1 MRARP
6 RFSISNLL
14 LLTAIVGLCIAWY
27 LDHKRIADEN
37 KSLNF
42 VVSHATMFL
51 KDALI
56 RVQRPADDL
65 VKYIQTTPEPSLHN
79 LASKALSVQ
88 QACDDELKGFE

>member
-1 MRARP
+1 MKL

-14 LLTAIVGLCIAWY
+14 LLTAIVGILLAWY

-42 VVSHATMFL
+42 VVSNANMFV
-51 KDALI
+51 KDALFRI
-56 RVQRPADDL
+56 QTPADDL
-65 VKYIQTTPEPSLHN
+65 VKYIQTTSEPSLHN

-88 QACDDELKGFE
+88 QACDDGLKRFK

>member
-1 MRARP
+1 MKL

-14 LLTAIVGLCIAWY
+14 LLTAIVGILIAWY

-37 KSLNF
+37 KTLNF
-42 VVSHATMFL
+42 WVSRGNMTV

-56 RVQRPADDL
+56 RVQIPADDL
-65 VKYIQTTPEPSLHN
+65 VKYIQTTSEPSLHN

-88 QACDDELKGFE
+88 QACYDGLKSFKEL